1 MRCSF
6 KIRLSKEDLVFFE
19 QFAFKKFQLPGMLM
33 TMPFIFIIAV
43 YDGIAENAMPI
54 ITGALISAAT
64 IIIAF
69 FLYYKIGLK
78 RKVEKYI
85 RKEPLY
91 LAETEITIDDGTLES
106 RIASNEGETNI
117 STAYPYSVITVIYET
132 EGYFFFRIANEAK
145 LLPKDKIPQ
154 EMREAVF
161 QSVRKSGKCTAVK

>member
-1 MRCSF
+1 MQLQ
-6 KIRLSKEDLVFFE
+6 IRLSKEDLVFFE

-106 RIASNEGETNI
+106 RIASNEEKQI
-117 STAYPYSVITVIYET
+117 
-132 EGYFFFRIANEAK
+132 
-145 LLPKDKIPQ
+145 
-154 EMREAVF
+154 
-161 QSVRKSGKCTAVK
+161 